1 MTGVGRACPRW
12 SWPVEAI
19 SWSWWTAGTGSWSCR
34 PLMRISW
41 WWSVPPL
48 ILSWGRTSSPSLTF
62 FTFWVRAPFGTKVQY
77 TVLLWLNGLMV
88 RVPVSTDRPSRV
100 PISVRALPTVWV
112 EGGRSRTVNTVKTQ
126 SVRVQILDSAVKKI
140 TFFSS
145 WKHHRPTMQTLSCM
159 YSTVTLSFVK
169 SFIHGMKVNPGPVV
183 WAGLPGEPVVVASPS
198 WEPEEGQ
205 PVHLTCRAA
214 AGNPP
219 ARIHWSVES
228 TAIFHIF
235 SHDFW
240 EERTGTRQVVPYCY
254 RNSKT
259 KFQFEIL
266 QGLRA
271 CLVFN

>member
-1 MTGVGRACPRW
+1 MGVLSGLGGYIFFGRTPTSLGIYTIKKVLCRLRRSWMTGVGRACPRW

-145 WKHHRPTMQTLSCM
+145 WKHHRPLDGAESKKTANN
-159 YSTVTLSFVK
+159 FV
-169 SFIHGMKVNPGPVV
+169 
-183 WAGLPGEPVVVASPS
+183 
-198 WEPEEGQ
+198 
-205 PVHLTCRAA
+205 
-214 AGNPP
+214 
-219 ARIHWSVES
+219 
-228 TAIFHIF
+228 
-235 SHDFW
+235 
-240 EERTGTRQVVPYCY
+240 
-254 RNSKT
+254 NSK
-259 KFQFEIL
+259 KFAQTFLFVNNEV
-266 QGLRA
+266 R
-271 CLVFN
+271 